1 MVPFSRIEAKALIK
15 LSGPIVVAQLT
26 QTMMYVVDTL
36 MAGQVG
42 VVDMAAVAVGS
53 ALWLPILLTFQG
65 LLFALTPIIAQHFG
79 ANKPGAIVS
88 DLYQGIL
95 LAMMLSLLIFVGMSF
110 IHLPLSYMS
119 IDTELK
125 TKALAYLGY
134 IAYGI
139 FPAAGYMVLRNLF
152 EVIGFTKA
160 AMWIS
165 FIGILVNIPANYVFI
180 YGKFG
185 MPALGGAGCGLA
197 TSLVFVAMFIA
208 MLVYAL
214 FGKPT
219 AVYRQF
225 KPSWLPDFNA
235 MWRIIAL
242 GTPIAFAMFFE
253 VTLFTCIPLMI
264 AHLGADVVAA
274 HQIASNF
281 CAMVFMLPLSIGL
294 ATTIRVGHLAG
305 SKNLEQLRR
314 ALGSA
319 MLIGIGLAVF
329 IAGFTFL
336 LRHQVAGLYS
346 KDPTVLAMAASILVL
361 ACFYQI
367 SDAIQVICSCALRG
381 LKHTKPIF
389 FITFIAYWPIGFGIG
404 TLLGVTDYVVPRMG
418 AAGFWI
424 GIVIGLSVAAILLA
438 FLLLK
443 QLKRIEQEGFDE
455 ISQDTLS
462 AH

>member
-1 MVPFSRIEAKALIK
+1 MVPFSRVEAKTILK

-42 VVDMAAVAVGS
+42 VVDMAAVAIGS

-79 ANKPGAIVS
+79 SGHLKSIVA
-88 DLYQGIL
+88 DLYQGAIL
-95 LAMMLSLLIFVGMSF
+95 ALVLSSLIFIGMQF
-110 IHLPLSYMS
+110 IHIPLNLMD

-134 IAYGI
+134 VAYGI

-152 EVIGFTKA
+152 EGIGFTKA

-165 FIGILVNIPANYVFI
+165 FIGILVNIPANYIFI
-180 YGKFG
+180 YGKLG
-185 MPALGGAGCGLA
+185 MPALGGPGCGLA
-197 TSLVFVAMFIA
+197 TSLVFVAMFLA
-208 MLVYAL
+208 MLIYAA
-214 FGKPT
+214 FGKRT
-219 AVYRQF
+219 SAYRQSL
-225 KPSWLPDFNA
+225 PSYRPDLLA
-235 MWRIIAL
+235 IWRILAL

-264 AHLGADVVAA
+264 AHLGPDVVAA

-294 ATTIRVGHLAG
+294 ATTIRVGHVVGAKDLP
-305 SKNLEQLRR
+305 KLR
-314 ALGSA
+314 AAIGSA
-319 MLIGIGLAVF
+319 MLIGIGLALA
-329 IAGFTFL
+329 IACFTFL
-336 LRHQVAGLYS
+336 LRNQVASLYS
-346 KDPTVLAMAASILVL
+346 KDAEVLALATGILVL

-389 FITFIAYWPIGFGIG
+389 YITFIAYWPIGFGIG
-404 TLLGVTDYVVPRMG
+404 TVLGLTDYLVPRMG
-418 AAGFWI
+418 AAGFWV

-438 FLLLK
+438 ILLLK
-443 QLKRIEQEGFDE
+443 QLKRIEHEGFEVDAE
-455 ISQDTLS
+455 S
-462 AH
+462 APSMH